1 VNCVKIRLSGDAAA
15 FAAVLDV
22 LTAAADRGAF
32 EVADVSALYPNRREP
47 GYRVYL
53 TLRLPAEE
61 DTESRGAAH
70 SRQAIRRPAAPRQ
83 AKETPGRR
91 HLP

>member
-1 VNCVKIRLSGDAAA
+1 VNCVKVRLSGDAAV
-15 FAAVLDV
+15 FTAVLDA
-22 LTAAADRGAF
+22 LTAAAQGGAF
-32 EVADVSALYPNRREP
+32 EVAEVSALYPNRRDP

-53 TLRLPAEE
+53 TIAVP
-61 DTESRGAAH
+61 DNTGTDQRGAAH

-83 AKETPGRR
+83 AKENPGRR